1 MEVASG
7 GLSSGRAP
15 VVLPNTKS
23 DSLVVLFL
31 CSRPSPGISSTY
43 LISML
48 RDTGIGGA
56 QEHKQKEK
64 TTVLELL
71 HYEFYRDDQVVPY
84 FY

>member
-15 VVLPNTKS
+15 AVLPNTKS

-43 LISML
+43 LTML

-56 QEHKQKEK
+56 QEHKQEEK